1 MHGYFEVRVIMNNE
15 SAVRREIIDNELRE
29 VGYIIQ
35 DMDELNLDAGIGI
48 LVREYPT
55 STGPV
60 DYMIFINGEPCG
72 VIEAKKLDKGIEL
85 ITKTEKQT
93 NKYKNSILKNFENRD
108 VNLRFI
114 YETTGK
120 ITRFTD
126 YNDYYYRSREIF
138 IFHTPDELA
147 DMLRK
152 KITLRDNLIEGFSQL
167 REEGFWKC
175 QVKAIKNLEISF
187 SQNKPKAL
195 IQMATGSGKTFTA
208 ITSIYRLLKDCEA
221 KRVLFLV
228 DTKNL
233 GQQAMNAF
241 AEYKPYDSAK
251 TFTEL
256 YNVSLL
262 KKSFIPESSNVV
274 ICTIQ
279 RLYSILKGEE
289 LDESMEEEVEE
300 TDIIS
305 DVKFNKKY
313 PIGFFDFIFIDECHR
328 SIYNVWKQVLDYF
341 DAFQI
346 GLTATPDKRTFGYFN
361 ENIVSEY
368 TREQAIIDGV
378 NVGEDEYII
387 KTEISENG
395 ATITSTNR
403 VIEKRDRLTREKRW
417 SQLDED
423 IVYKGNELDDKIINL
438 SQIRNIIKAFKE
450 AIETKVYPERKELPK
465 TLIFAKNDSHADD
478 IIQIVR
484 EEFGKGNEFCQK
496 ITYKGEKGIEN
507 YKPDDAIKSF
517 RNDYNFRVAVTVNL
531 IATGTDIK
539 PLECLLF
546 MRDVRSKNFYE
557 QMKGRGTRTIDLE
570 DLKKVSPSAKTN
582 KDHFVIFDAVGV
594 TKSIKSENRTLD
606 RNPSMSLKE
615 LLDKVAVK
623 NTDEDILTTL
633 AGRLTRLDK
642 IMTDDEKE
650 EFSNITNGTKINEIV
665 ENLLN
670 PFDEDY
676 VNDKIK
682 LLNDKDIENQS
693 EDIISVKN
701 SLLQIAIKPFS
712 NPKLREF
719 ILKVK
724 QNHEQIIDNVNI
736 DTVVFSD
743 WSENY
748 EKNVLEYISNFRKF
762 IEDNKTEIEVLDIIY
777 NQKYKNKLIT
787 RKIIEELYEIMSK
800 PPHNFTKEKLWNAYY
815 VRENGKINK
824 PMEYKLMDIISIIKY
839 ELGQID
845 RLVPFDMITKQKFK
859 EWMFKRNSTQGYRF
873 TEEQTLWLQLIRD
886 HIITNAYIEEED
898 LDYSPFDAM
907 GGRGQFYNLFKDNY
921 KNIINDINVALA
933 A

>member
-1 MHGYFEVRVIMNNE
+1 MNNE
-15 SAVRREIIDNELRE
+15 STVRREIIDNELKE

-35 DMDELNLDAGIGI
+35 DMDELNLDAAIGV

-72 VIEAKKLDKGIEL
+72 VIEAKKLEKGIEL

-93 NKYKNSILKNFENRD
+93 NKYKNSIPKNFENREID
-108 VNLRFI
+108 LRFI
-114 YETTGK
+114 YETTGR

-126 YNDYYYRSREIF
+126 YKDFYYRSREIF
-138 IFHTPDELA
+138 TFHTPDELA
-147 DMLRK
+147 YMLRK

-167 REEGFWKC
+167 REEGFRKC
-175 QVKAIKNLEISF
+175 QINAIRNLETSF

-195 IQMATGSGKTFTA
+195 IQMATGSGKTYTA
-208 ITSIYRLLKDCEA
+208 ITSIYRLLRDCET

-233 GQQAMNAF
+233 GKQAMDEFTA
-241 AEYKPYDSAK
+241 YKPYDSTK

-289 LDESMEEEVEE
+289 LDESMEEEVVE
-300 TDIIS
+300 TDIVS

-423 IVYKGNELDDKIINL
+423 IVYKGNELDDKIINP

-450 AIETKVYPERKELPK
+450 AVETKVYPDRKELPK
-465 TLIFAKNDSHADD
+465 TLIFAKSDSHADD

-507 YKPDDAIKSF
+507 YKSDDAIKSF

-570 DLKKVSPSAKTN
+570 ELKKVSPSATTN

-606 RNPSMSLKE
+606 RNPSISLKE

-650 EFSNITNGTKINEIV
+650 EFYNITNGTKINEIV

-682 LLNDKDIENQS
+682 LLNDKDIKNQS

-701 SLLQIAIKPFS
+701 SLMQTAIKPFS

-736 DTVVFSD
+736 DTIVFSD

-762 IEDNKTEIEVLDIIY
+762 IEDNKTEIEALDIIY
-777 NQKYKNKLIT
+777 NQKHKNKLIT
-787 RKIIEELYEIMSK
+787 RKMIEELYEIMSK
-800 PPHNFTKEKLWNAYY
+800 PPNNFTKEKLWNAYY

-845 RLVPFDMITKQKFK
+845 RLVPFDIITKQKFK

-873 TEEQTLWLQLIRD
+873 TEEQTMWLQLIRD

>member
-1 MHGYFEVRVIMNNE
+1 MSKEIEVRK
-15 SAVRREIIDNELRE
+15 EIIDEKLEE
-29 VGYIIQ
+29 VGYVIQ
-35 DMDELNLDAGIGI
+35 DMDELNLDAGLGV
-48 LVREYPT
+48 LVREYTT

-72 VIEAKKLDKGIEL
+72 VIEAKKIERGIEL
-85 ITKTEKQT
+85 VTKTERQT
-93 NKYKNSILKNFENRD
+93 NKYKNSIPKNFENRN

-126 YNDYYYRSREIF
+126 YNDYNYRSREVF
-138 IFHTPDELA
+138 TFHTPIELA

-152 KITLRDNLIEGFSQL
+152 KITLRDNLIESFL
-167 REEGFWKC
+167 PLKEEGFRKC
-175 QVKAIKNLEISF
+175 QITAIRNLEISF

-195 IQMATGSGKTFTA
+195 IQMATGSGKTYTA
-208 ITSIYRLLKDCEA
+208 ITSIYRLLRDCEA

-233 GQQAMNAF
+233 GKQAMDEFTA
-241 AEYKPYDSAK
+241 YKPYDSSK

-279 RLYSILKGEE
+279 RLYSILKGYE
-289 LDESMEEEVEE
+289 LDESFEEEVVES
-300 TDIIS
+300 DIIS
-305 DVKFNKKY
+305 DVKFNNKY

-361 ENIVSEY
+361 ENVVSEY

-423 IVYKGNELDDKIINL
+423 IIYKGNELDDKIINP

-465 TLIFAKNDSHADD
+465 TLIFAKSDSHADD

-496 ITYKGEKGIEN
+496 ITYKGEKGVEN
-507 YKPDDAIKSF
+507 YKSDDAIKSF

-570 DLKKVSPSAKTN
+570 ELKKVSPSAKTN

-606 RNPSMSLKE
+606 RNPSISLKE

-623 NTDEDILTTL
+623 NADEDVLTTL
-633 AGRLTRLDK
+633 AGRLTRLDR
-642 IMTDDEKE
+642 IMTNDEKV
-650 EFSNITNGTKINEIV
+650 EFSNITGGTKINEIV

-682 LLNDKDIENQS
+682 LLNDKDIEKQS
-693 EDIISVKN
+693 EDIVLVKN
-701 SLLQIAIKPFS
+701 SLLQTAIKPFS

-748 EKNVLEYISNFRKF
+748 EKNVLEYIASFRKF
-762 IEDNKTEIEVLDIIY
+762 IEDNKTEIEALDIIY
-777 NQKYKNKLIT
+777 NQKYKNKLLTI
-787 RKIIEELYEIMSK
+787 KMIEELYDIMSK
-800 PPHNFTKEKLWNAYY
+800 PPNNFTKEKLWNAYY

-845 RLVPFDMITKQKFK
+845 RLVPFDIIIKQKFK
-859 EWMFKRNSTQGYRF
+859 EWMFKRNSKQGYRF

-898 LDYSPFDAM
+898 LDFSPFDAM

>member
-1 MHGYFEVRVIMNNE
+1 MNNE
-15 SAVRREIIDNELRE
+15 STVRREIIDNELRE

-35 DMDELNLDAGIGI
+35 DMDELNLDAGIGV

-72 VIEAKKLDKGIEL
+72 VIEAKKLEKGIEL

-93 NKYKNSILKNFENRD
+93 NKYKNSIPKNFENRGI
-108 VNLRFI
+108 NLRFI
-114 YETTGK
+114 YETTGR

-126 YNDYYYRSREIF
+126 YNDYNYRSREIF
-138 IFHTPDELA
+138 TFHTPEELV

-152 KITLRDNLIEGFSQL
+152 KITLRDNLIEGFL
-167 REEGFWKC
+167 PLKEEGFWKC
-175 QVKAIKNLEISF
+175 QVRAIKNLEISF

-208 ITSIYRLLKDCEA
+208 ITSIYRLLRDCEA

-233 GQQAMNAF
+233 GQQAMNTF

-251 TFTEL
+251 TFIEL

-289 LDESMEEEVEE
+289 LDESMEEEVVE

-423 IVYKGNELDDKIINL
+423 IVYKGNELDDRIINP

-450 AIETKVYPERKELPK
+450 AVETKVYPDRKELPK
-465 TLIFAKNDSHADD
+465 TLIFAKSDSHADD

-507 YKPDDAIKSF
+507 YKSDDAIKSF

-570 DLKKVSPSAKTN
+570 ELKKVSPSAKTN

-606 RNPSMSLKE
+606 RNPSISLKE

-693 EDIISVKN
+693 EDIVSVKN
-701 SLLQIAIKPFS
+701 SLLQTAIKPFS

-762 IEDNKTEIEVLDIIY
+762 IEDNKTEIEALDIIY

-787 RKIIEELYEIMSK
+787 RKMIEELYEIMSK
-800 PPHNFTKEKLWNAYY
+800 PPNNFTKEKLWNAYY

-845 RLVPFDMITKQKFK
+845 RLVPFDIITKQKFK

-873 TEEQTLWLQLIRD
+873 TEEQTMWLQLIRD